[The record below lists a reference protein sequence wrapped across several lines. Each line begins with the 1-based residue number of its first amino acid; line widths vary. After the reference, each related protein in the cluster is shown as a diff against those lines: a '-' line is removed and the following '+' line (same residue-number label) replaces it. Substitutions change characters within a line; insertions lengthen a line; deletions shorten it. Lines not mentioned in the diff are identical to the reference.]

1 VEYHDALSGSPMRID
16 IWSDIACPFCYIGK
30 RHLEAAL
37 AATGAEA
44 EVVWHSFELDP
55 SPRDPGAETDIVK
68 VLMAKYRQSR
78 PQIEAMIARVVA
90 MGAEAGLSF
99 RFADSVRGNTFDA
112 HRALHLAAG
121 HGLQDAAKERLLAAY
136 FTEGADLS
144 RPEVLAGLLSEV
156 GVPEDAVLAML
167 ASDAHTDEVRA
178 DEQLARRLGIQGV
191 PFFVFNQKLA
201 LSGAQP
207 VEVFQRVLSQCQAE
221 AAAGAACTPEGCE
234 V

>member
-1 VEYHDALSGSPMRID
+1 MRID

-55 SPRDPGAETDIVK
+55 TPRDPSAETDIVA

-78 PQIEAMIARVVA
+78 AQIEAMVERVVS
-90 MGAEAGLSF
+90 MGTASGLALRLTESI
-99 RFADSVRGNTFDA
+99 RVNTFDA
-112 HRALHLAAG
+112 HRALHLAAE
-121 HGLQDAAKERLLAAY
+121 HGCQDAAKERLLAAY

-144 RPEVLAGLLSEV
+144 APEVLAALLAEV
-156 GVPEDAVLAML
+156 GLSASAVRAML
-167 ASDAHTDEVRA
+167 DSDAYTAAVRA
-178 DEQLARRLGIQGV
+178 DEQQAQQLGIQGV
-191 PFFVFNQKLA
+191 PFFVFNQKVA

-207 VEVFQRVLSQCQAE
+207 VEVFQRVLMQCQAE
-221 AAAGAACTPEGCE
+221 APAPVISAGAACESDGCE